1 MSPEKGLDDRE
12 LSLGREPGEPL
23 LYECSIRPAA
33 ILLLWFGSNRER
45 LRLNHSL
52 LFTPFIFA
60 APCHVVT
67 LLSPPYPT
75 INLH

>member
-1 MSPEKGLDDRE
+1 MSPEKGLDDGE
-12 LSLGREPGEPL
+12 LSLGRELVEPL
-23 LYECSIRPAA
+23 LYEYSIRPAV

-45 LRLNHSL
+45 PWLNHSL

-60 APCHVVT
+60 APCHVVA
-67 LLSPPYPT
+67 LLSLPYHT